1 MLSDY
6 IEAYKEAIKNKDIK
20 EQQRIEKAVRKLG
33 MDKMTLLI
41 LAKEV

>member
-6 IEAYKEAIKNKDIK
+6 IEAYKEALKNKNIK
-20 EQQRIEKAVRKLG
+20 EQQRIEKEVRKLG
-33 MDKMTLLI
+33 MDKITLLF